1 MELTDELLHAALHR
15 VMLSELE
22 ELPSQ
27 EELAE
32 RYPVSRRFDRK
43 IIGLIREEERS
54 PFTRK
59 LIRYSKRA
67 AMFFL
72 ALLVTAFTAVMSV
85 QATREWLI
93 WIFTGMF
100 NTHTEIAIDRTQSAR
115 DQPFLGY
122 LPEVIPEGYIQKSY
136 TINEKHKLSV
146 LKYVEEDGPG
156 EILIRQYSG
165 GRLKVDTEG
174 AWKETVRIWGEEALY
189 AEKNERQIL
198 LWTDSLY
205 QFYIIA
211 INGELTKSELVEV
224 ANSMQIQV
232 QEE

>member
-1 MELTDELLHAALHR
+1 MELSDELLHAALHQ
-15 VMLSELE
+15 VMLSELD

-43 IIGLIREEERS
+43 IIRIIREEERS

-59 LIRYSKRA
+59 LIRCSKRA

-85 QATREWLI
+85 QAAREWLI

-100 NTHTEIAIDRTQSAR
+100 NTHTEIAIDRTESAR

-122 LPEVIPEGYIQKSY
+122 LPEVMPEGYIQDSY
-136 TINEKHKLSV
+136 TINETHKLSI
-146 LKYVEEDGPG
+146 LIYKREDSSG
-156 EILIRQYSG
+156 EIQIKQFGG

-174 AWKETVRIWGEEALY
+174 ARREVVQVWGERAIY
-189 AEKNERQIL
+189 AEKNDLQML

-205 QFYIIA
+205 QFYIVA
-211 INGELTKSELVEV
+211 IDKELTKSDLIEIAEH
-224 ANSMQIQV
+224 MRIQM